1 MQQTAVCFN
10 GNQSPLRT
18 IFKKVE
24 DMKAKMV
31 FVAIDGSGV
40 IRKEYDWNDTLN
52 IPTDMD
58 ANRTVKVS
66 KVSTYDHT
74 PLIDGKLCR
83 IASMLSAETWS

>member
-1 MQQTAVCFN
+1 
-10 GNQSPLRT
+10 
-18 IFKKVE
+18 
-24 DMKAKMV
+24 MKAKIV

-40 IRKEYDWNDTLN
+40 IRKEYDWNDILN

-66 KVSTYDHT
+66 EVSTYDHT

-83 IASMLSAETWS
+83 ISSMVSAEKWS